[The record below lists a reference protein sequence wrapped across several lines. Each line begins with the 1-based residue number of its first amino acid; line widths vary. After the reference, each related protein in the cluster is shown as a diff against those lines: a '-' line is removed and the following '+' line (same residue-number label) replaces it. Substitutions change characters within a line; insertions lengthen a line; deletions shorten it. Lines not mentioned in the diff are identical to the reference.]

1 MESGM
6 TRIERMVE
14 LKKTI
19 IYYEIII
26 KSNFVA
32 KTTLKI
38 HCWVLRTFYH
48 SPQHLFKNLQ
58 RKTYQP

>member
-1 MESGM
+1 M
-6 TRIERMVE
+6 TRIERMAE

-38 HCWVLRTFYH
+38 HC
-48 SPQHLFKNLQ
+48 
-58 RKTYQP
+58 